1 MKKRPVAELLTIGD
15 EILKGCILNSN
26 AQYLGTSL
34 TKIGFLCSYQ
44 SVCADVENEIKD
56 ALDRALT
63 RSDIVIM
70 TGGLGPTPDD
80 VTREAVSS
88 YFNVPLKFSATQYNR
103 ILKYFRAVKKHV
115 PAECKKEAQFP
126 ANAKPLNNACGI
138 ALGFSIQVGKKWIF
152 VLPGVPREMKKMYED
167 SIVPILSREFKE
179 AKPKFSLTI
188 QTVGLGESVIMT
200 KLGKDFFKLPFDFGI
215 YPHPG
220 HVTIR
225 LQMEK
230 KSVHDALKK
239 YVTSKIG
246 GDVYAWEEMSLAE
259 AVGRALRKKK
269 KKLAV
274 AESCTAGLL
283 AATIATV
290 PGASDYFLGGVISY
304 SNDVKIK
311 EPNVKETT
319 LAREGAVA
327 LPVAKEMALGA
338 LAKFDSDLAVS
349 ITGIAGPTGGTVKKP
364 IGTVCIAIATAKQ
377 TFAEKFIFVGSR
389 SHIQERTVTKALEM
403 IWRLLENESVTSKK

>member
-26 AQYLGTSL
+26 AQYLGTRL
-34 TKIGFLCSYQ
+34 TAVGFLCSYQ
-44 SVCADVENEIKD
+44 SVCADVEAEIRD

-63 RSDIVIM
+63 RSDVIIM

-88 YFNVPLKFSATQYNR
+88 YFNVPLKFSATQYKR
-103 ILKYFRAVKKHV
+103 ILKYFRAVKKDV
-115 PAECKKEAQFP
+115 PEECKKEAQFP
-126 ANAKPLNNACGI
+126 ANAKPLNNSCGI

-167 SIVPILSREFKE
+167 SIVPILKREFKE

-188 QTVGLGESVIMT
+188 ETVGLGESTIMT

-220 HVTIR
+220 YVTIR

-230 KSVHDALKK
+230 KSVYDALKK
-239 YVTSKIG
+239 YVAKKIG
-246 GDVYAWEEMSLAE
+246 DDVYAWEEMTLAE
-259 AVGRALRKKK
+259 ATGKLLRKKK

-290 PGASDYFLGGVISY
+290 PGASDYFQGGVIAY
-304 SNDVKIK
+304 ANEVKIQ
-311 EPNVKETT
+311 ELNVKEKT
-319 LAREGAVA
+319 LSKEGAVA
-327 LPVAKEMALGA
+327 LPVAKEMALGT
-338 LAKFDSDLAVS
+338 LKKFDSDLAVS
-349 ITGIAGPTGGTVKKP
+349 ITGIAGPTGGTAQKP
-364 IGTVCIAIATAKQ
+364 VGTVCIALATPKKIM
-377 TFAEKFIFVGSR
+377 AEKFIFVGSR

-403 IWRLLENESVTSKK
+403 IWRTLKNEAVGLRK